1 MPSTGQKSLTF
12 HFIIYTIKSSRL
24 SLTADKNIANV
35 SKHGVDMSAAAE
47 FDFETAVTW
56 TDTRKIYGE
65 TRTIA
70 VGFIARSSACFGFY
84 HARPEVT
91 VITLRKAN
99 RKESAAYHDK
109 R

>member
-1 MPSTGQKSLTF
+1 LTIEF
-12 HFIIYTIKSSRL
+12 DR
-24 SLTADKNIANV
+24 DKNIANV

-70 VGFIARSSACFGFY
+70 VGFIAHRLHVLVFTMRG
-84 HARPEVT
+84 RKLR
-91 VITLRKAN
+91 VISLRKAN